1 MERPTVL
8 LAVTSEAD
16 DYRPALTQA
25 GFDVRSADDA
35 AANGAGLDLAIVD
48 CDLPPAEFARVHA
61 MIERTT
67 TSTLLLLG
75 ERLPE
80 LPSSVAG
87 RDDIAVKP
95 LPADALI
102 FRLQAMLIRSGRALP
117 EESGSWAE
125 LTAGTD
131 TVGSGQ
137 VVSVFAPKGG
147 VGKTTISVNLAV
159 ALREQTRASVLLFD
173 ADVGVGN
180 ITAILD
186 APATLGLADLADSP
200 PEEWTDAAFEHVTS
214 THAPSGIR
222 VLTWGSDPSDSE
234 RVTVDLLLAALRWAR
249 SQHTWVIVDNHP
261 GYADRTMVMLTLAN
275 EILLVVTP
283 EMGSIRNSSQFMEL
297 ARQLGLADGVRVVV
311 NRANHGI
318 SVADIGAALK
328 MPVAATIVS
337 SGPKAVIAAN
347 EGTPVI
353 TKFPKER
360 IATDM
365 HQLARIVTRQ
375 PQAAPAAATR
385 RWWPRFASRTS
396 NA

>member
-1 MERPTVL
+1 MSRPTVL
-8 LAVTSEAD
+8 LAVTAEVD
-16 DYRPALTQA
+16 DYRPALTAA
-25 GFDVRSADDA
+25 GFDVQSVEAGTESLSA
-35 AANGAGLDLAIVD
+35 DLAIID
-48 CDLPPAEFARVHA
+48 CDLPDADFGRIHGLVQETRA
-61 MIERTT
+61 
-67 TSTLLLLG
+67 STLLLLG

-80 LPSSVAG
+80 LPSTADG

-102 FRLQAMLIRSGRALP
+102 YRLQAMLIRSGRTLP
-117 EESGSWAE
+117 EESGAWAE
-125 LTAGTD
+125 VTEGTE
-131 TVGSGQ
+131 TIGTGQ

-159 ALREQTRASVLLFD
+159 ALREQTHASVLLFD

-180 ITAILD
+180 VTAILD

-214 THAPSGIR
+214 THAPTGLR
-222 VLTWGSDPSDSE
+222 VLTWGSDPSESE

-328 MPVAATIVS
+328 MPVSATIVS

-353 TKFPKER
+353 SKFPREK

-365 HQLARIVTRQ
+365 YQLARVVTRQ
-375 PQAAPAAATR
+375 PAVAPAATTR